1 MLLPPCLSVQVVARS
16 ARPSSSASS
25 SSPPPSSEKED
36 QQLAS
41 SLHHSVTLQDRAGTS
56 EGRVTRQCV
65 GRLPR
70 QLGMLVVQQDP
81 EDPGD
86 SCLDSTF
93 LNPGPDLYSGEEEA
107 AGRGERRAGRRGL
120 VVWRS
125 CGVVVDIRKEAVRLT
140 N

>member
-1 MLLPPCLSVQVVARS
+1 MYVCMLLPVCLSVQVVARS

-25 SSPPPSSEKED
+25 SSSPSSSEED
-36 QQLAS
+36 QLAS
-41 SLHHSVTLQDRAGTS
+41 SLHHSVTLRDRAGTS

-93 LNPGPDLYSGEEEA
+93 LNPGPDRYSGEHEEA
-107 AGRGERRAGRRGL
+107 AARTTRRAASQPVRRGL
-120 VVWRS
+120 VV
-125 CGVVVDIRKEAVRLT
+125 
-140 N
+140 